1 VKGKEAELTVSLR
14 RIYSSRRTRRAA
26 TAMRYLRELIRK
38 RTHAEEVYFDESV
51 NHKIWS
57 RGIEKPPR
65 KVELKI
71 IVEETREV
79 ETKDGQK
86 ITLPK
91 VVMVFLKGHE
101 PKEESSKKEKS

>member
-14 RIYSSRRTRRAA
+14 RIYSTRRTKRAA
-26 TAMRYLRELIRK
+26 RAMRYLRELIRK
-38 RTHAEEVYFDESV
+38 KTHAEEVYFDESV
-51 NHKIWS
+51 NHEVWS

-65 KVELKI
+65 KIDLKI

-79 ETKDGQK
+79 ETKSGQK

-91 VVMVFLKGHE
+91 VVMVYLKGHE
-101 PKEESSKKEKS
+101 PKKEPEKKE